1 MLTWKMPVTQ
11 PTILQMLV
19 KLVNLGERL
28 VVTSRIWK
36 CVTLVTVVMMSQIFT
51 NQKVENMVS
60 HKTFIPLI
68 V

>member
-1 MLTWKMPVTQ
+1 MKRKLDNLMLTWKMPVTQ

-51 NQKVENMVS
+51 NQN
-60 HKTFIPLI
+60 T
-68 V
+68 

>member
-1 MLTWKMPVTQ
+1 MKRKLDNLMLTWKMPVTQ

-36 CVTLVTVVMMSQIFT
+36 CFTLVTVVMMSQIFT
-51 NQKVENMVS
+51 NQN
-60 HKTFIPLI
+60 T
-68 V
+68 